1 MTDRYS
7 TATSIP
13 SNIQSSF
20 SAAQKQKAL
29 GYLVLFHLLV
39 IASSNYLVQLPFTVF
54 GFHTTWGA
62 FTFPFIFLATDLT
75 VRILGAPMARKT
87 VLMVM
92 MPALVISYILSVL
105 FFQGEYQGLAHLG
118 EFNLF
123 VARIAIASFM
133 AYLLGQILD
142 VSVFN
147 RLRQLKQWWIAP
159 TCSTIFGNA
168 IDTLAFFSIAFYQ
181 SPDAFMAANWT
192 EIALVDYSFKLIIS
206 LGLFVPMYGVLLN
219 YLVRKLTTLPSY
231 NNSPQS
237 QYS

>member
-1 MTDRYS
+1 MTIS
-7 TATSIP
+7 QLSSVP
-13 SNIQSSF
+13 SFTLPQ
-20 SAAQKQKAL
+20 QRKAL
-29 GYLVLFHLLV
+29 SFLVLFHLV
-39 IASSNYLVQLPFTVF
+39 IIASSNYLVQLPFTIF

-75 VRILGAPMARKT
+75 VRVFGAPMARKIIFR
-87 VLMVM
+87 VM
-92 MPALVISYILSVL
+92 APSLAVSYVLSVL
-105 FFQGEYQGLAHLG
+105 FYQGEYQGVAHLG

-147 RLRQLKQWWIAP
+147 RLRQMKQWWIAP

-168 IDTLAFFSIAFYQ
+168 LDTLAFFAIAFYN

-192 EIALVDYSFKLIIS
+192 EIALVDYTFKLIIS
-206 LGLFVPMYGVLLN
+206 LGLFVPVYGVLLN
-219 YLVRKLTTLPSY
+219 YLIKRLTTVNVTDSRLANPKLKTH
-231 NNSPQS
+231 
-237 QYS
+237 

>member
-7 TATSIP
+7 TTTSIS

>member
-7 TATSIP
+7 TATSIS